1 MSKKFFS
8 AALVA
13 AAALFLA
20 ASCQKGDGTVV
31 INIKAQMPSAEIA
44 GQVASAVITADK
56 DIFAEGNSI
65 EVADPV
71 IQDDFVTLS
80 AKAKAA
86 DAKSLLVVFNTPEAE
101 QKCYSA
107 FVEPAGKT
115 SIELDARYTNYS
127 AGAQDDGSFEHPY
140 LIADKYQM
148 LAMHDE
154 LVKDDVKSFKMVADV
169 DLKDINWKP
178 LNNVDLTDD
187 GKGYTKAINFD
198 GDGHTISNLTCSYE
212 VSEGDVDLYAYPSF
226 AGILAG
232 QINNVTFDHATI
244 TTLGRAGGVIAGYL
258 GHADSGVTANCS
270 NVVIKN
276 STVNVGN
283 KYAGIFA
290 GTANNLGVLFNCG
303 AVNSSVT
310 STTARVGGL
319 IGSLGKFNNIKECY
333 AEDVEVT
340 GGSYY
345 VGGLIGEVQNA
356 AIIEGC
362 HATGKVINTVGN
374 YARTGGLIG
383 RLQGELKDSYADVT
397 IEGAEGAAVK
407 GQFLGALVGDIVE
420 GKTVSITNCHAAGL
434 VNGSNYFAAGFI
446 GLVEKNSDVTINKCY
461 STANVEDASKAKAAA
476 FISSVETGVSLTI
489 SNSYATG
496 TVNCGN
502 PGGGFIGATNAG
514 TLALNVTNCYT
525 TAVLQGTGNGA
536 LIGDNLMPADKVT
549 CSGYIAWW
557 GAGNL
562 VGTGTAITAPVSYVG
577 NAGTLSA
584 KATEFNWDTNIWDL
598 SGATPVLK

>member
-1 MSKKFFS
+1 MLKKFFS

-20 ASCQKGDGTVV
+20 ASCQKGDGSVV

-44 GQVASAVITADK
+44 GQVVSAVITADK

-65 EVADPV
+65 EIADPV
-71 IQDDFVTLS
+71 IQDDFVMLN

-86 DAKSLLVVFNTPEAE
+86 DAAIVVKFNTPEAAQE
-101 QKCYSA
+101 CYSA
-107 FVEPAGKT
+107 FVELAGKT
-115 SIELDARYTNYS
+115 DIELDARYTNYS

-154 LVKDDVKSFKMVADV
+154 LVKDEVKSFKMVADV
-169 DLKDINWKP
+169 DLSGINWKP

-187 GKGYTKAINFD
+187 GKGYTKSINFD
-198 GDGHTISNLTCSYE
+198 GDGHTISNLTSE
-212 VSEGDVDLYAYPSF
+212 WVLSEGDVDLYAYPSF

-258 GHADSGVTANCS
+258 GHAESGVTANCS

-276 STVNVGN
+276 STVNAGN
-283 KYAGIFA
+283 KYAGILA
-290 GTANNLGVLFNCG
+290 GTANNLGILFNCG
-303 AVNSSVT
+303 AVKSSVI

-333 AEDVEVT
+333 AEGVEVT
-340 GGSYY
+340 AGSYY
-345 VGGLIGEVQNA
+345 AGGLIGEMQYA
-356 AIIEGC
+356 SIIEGC
-362 HATGKVINTVGN
+362 HATGKVINTVSN
-374 YARTGGLIG
+374 YARSGGLIG

-407 GQFLGALVGDIVE
+407 GQFLGGLVGDIVE
-420 GKTVSITNCHAAGL
+420 GKTVSITNCHAAGT
-434 VNGSNYFAAGFI
+434 VNGSNYYAGGLI
-446 GLVEKNSDVTINKCY
+446 GVVEKNSAVTIDKCY
-461 STANVEDASKAKAAA
+461 TTANVETASKAKAAG
-476 FISSVETGVSLTI
+476 FISSVDTGVSLTI

-502 PGGGFIGATNAG
+502 PGGGFIGTINASAI
-514 TLALNVTNCYT
+514 ALSVTNCYT
-525 TAVLQGTGNGA
+525 TATLQGTSNGA
-536 LIGDNLMPADKVT
+536 LIAENLMSADKVT

-557 GAGNL
+557 PSGNL
-562 VGTGTAITAPVSYVG
+562 VASGNTGITAPVSYVG

-584 KATEFNWDTNIWDL
+584 KATEFGWNAEIWDL
-598 SGATPVLK
+598 SGEKPVLK

>member
-8 AALVA
+8 AALIA

-20 ASCQKGDGTVV
+20 TSCQKGDGSVV

-44 GQVASAVITADK
+44 GKVASAVITADK

-71 IQDDFVTLS
+71 IQGDLVQLS

-86 DAKSLLVVFNTPEAE
+86 DAKSIVVKFNTPGAA
-101 QKCYSA
+101 QDCYSA

-115 SIELDARYTNYS
+115 DIEIDARYTNYS
-127 AGAQDDGSFEHPY
+127 AGAEDDGSFEHPY

-169 DLKDINWKP
+169 DLSGINWKP

-198 GDGHTISNLTCSYE
+198 GDGHTLSNLTSSYE

-232 QINNVTFDHATI
+232 QINNVTFDNATI
-244 TTLGRAGGVIAGYL
+244 NTLGRAGGVVAGYL
-258 GHADSGVTANCS
+258 GHGDSGVTANCS
-270 NVVIKN
+270 NVLIKN
-276 STVNVGN
+276 STVEVGN

-290 GTANNLGVLFNCG
+290 GTANNLGILFNCG
-303 AVNSSVT
+303 VVKSSVT

-319 IGSLGKFNNIKECY
+319 IGSLGKFNEIKDCY
-333 AEDVEVT
+333 TEDVEVT
-340 GGSYY
+340 AGSYY
-345 VGGLIGEVQNA
+345 AGGLIGEMQYASVIDN
-356 AIIEGC
+356 C
-362 HATGKVINTVGN
+362 HATGKVTNNVTN
-374 YARTGGLIG
+374 YARSGGLIG
-383 RLQGELKDSYADVT
+383 RLQGELKNSYADCEIVSNN
-397 IEGAEGAAVK
+397 GAG
-407 GQFLGALVGDIVE
+407 GQYNGGLVGDIVE
-420 GKTVSITNCHAAGL
+420 GKTVSITGCHAAG
-434 VNGSNYFAAGFI
+434 SITATNYFAGGLI
-446 GLVEKNSDVTINKCY
+446 GLVEKNSAVTIDKCY
-461 STANVEDASKAKAAA
+461 TTVSIENGSKAKAAG
-476 FISSVETGVSLTI
+476 FISSIDTGVSLTI

-502 PGGGFIGATNAG
+502 PGSGFIGATNAG

-525 TAVLQGTGNGA
+525 TAALQGTSNGA
-536 LIGDNLMPADKVT
+536 LIAESLMPAAKVN
-549 CSGYIAWW
+549 CAGYIAWW
-557 GAGNL
+557 AAGNL
-562 VGTGTAITAPVSYVG
+562 VASGNTGITAPVSYVG

-598 SGATPVLK
+598 SGEKPVLK